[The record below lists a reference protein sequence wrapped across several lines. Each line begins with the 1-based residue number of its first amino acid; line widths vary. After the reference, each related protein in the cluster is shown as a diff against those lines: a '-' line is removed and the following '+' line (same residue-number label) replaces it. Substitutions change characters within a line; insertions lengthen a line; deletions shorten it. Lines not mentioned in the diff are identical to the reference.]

1 MTSVIMPLLED
12 INPADAMDDII
23 YKAITQYYAALCKLG
38 YYSYK
43 DVFRLLILCFYR
55 DFVFHDY
62 RGQLSRKDYHE
73 IEKALNCLFGTT
85 CLIPYPDY
93 LKMGKLHIGEIT
105 EMAHRVRTLEDTD
118 VLKAF
123 DADGTGDSDIII
135 TSED

>member
-1 MTSVIMPLLED
+1 
-12 INPADAMDDII
+12 MDEII
-23 YKAITQYYAALCKLG
+23 YNAISQYYAALCKLG

-43 DVFRLLILCFYR
+43 EVFRLLLLAFYR

-62 RGQLSRKDYHE
+62 RGILSREDYHE
-73 IEKALNCLFGTT
+73 IEKALDCLFGSN

-105 EMAHRVRTLEDTD
+105 ELSQRLKTLEDTD

-123 DADGTGDSDIII
+123 KADGTSDSDIII
-135 TSED
+135 TAEED

>member
-1 MTSVIMPLLED
+1 
-12 INPADAMDDII
+12 MDDII

-73 IEKALNCLFGTT
+73 IEKALNCLFGST

-93 LKMGKLHIGEIT
+93 LKMGKLHLGEIT
-105 EMAHRVRTLEDTD
+105 ELSHRVSTLEDTD

-123 DADGTGDSDIII
+123 DADGTNDSDIII
-135 TSED
+135 TAEE

>member
-1 MTSVIMPLLED
+1 
-12 INPADAMDDII
+12 MDEII
-23 YKAITQYYAALCKLG
+23 YNAISQYYAALCKLG

-43 DVFRLLILCFYR
+43 EVFRLLLLAFYR

-62 RGQLSRKDYHE
+62 RGILSREDYHE
-73 IEKALNCLFGTT
+73 IEKALDCLFGSN

-105 EMAHRVRTLEDTD
+105 ELSQRLKTLEDTD

-123 DADGTGDSDIII
+123 NADGTGNSDIII
-135 TSED
+135 TAEEGE

>member
-1 MTSVIMPLLED
+1 
-12 INPADAMDDII
+12 MDEII
-23 YKAITQYYAALCKLG
+23 YNAISQYYAALCKLG

-43 DVFRLLILCFYR
+43 EVFRLLLLAFYR

-62 RGQLSRKDYHE
+62 RGILSREDYHE
-73 IEKALNCLFGTT
+73 IEKALDCLFGSN

-105 EMAHRVRTLEDTD
+105 ELSQRLKTLEDTD

-123 DADGTGDSDIII
+123 NADGTEDSDIII
-135 TSED
+135 TAEEGE